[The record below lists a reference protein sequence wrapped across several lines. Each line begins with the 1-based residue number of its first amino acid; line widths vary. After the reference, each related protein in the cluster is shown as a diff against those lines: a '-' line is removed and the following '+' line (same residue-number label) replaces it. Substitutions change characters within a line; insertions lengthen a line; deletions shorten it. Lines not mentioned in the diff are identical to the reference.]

1 MFRQNG
7 IEPGSTSVYFQ
18 MVRLAWPPKKNGDPK
33 IAVTKRQMILKNQ
46 DYLYTL
52 T

>member
-1 MFRQNG
+1 MNGANDQAGRQ
-7 IEPGSTSVYFQ
+7 
-18 MVRLAWPPKKNGDPK
+18 KNGDPK